1 MYDQDKKPFLR
12 PICSSGDI
20 TYISIFSSK
29 KISLNW
35 EIFKP
40 ISGIFFKKY
49 FFKEISK
56 LSAKENPF

>member
-1 MYDQDKKPFLR
+1 MYDQDKNLLR

-40 ISGIFFKKY
+40 FVDFCGY
-49 FFKEISK
+49 F
-56 LSAKENPF
+56 

>member
-1 MYDQDKKPFLR
+1 MYDQDKNPFLR

-35 EIFKP
+35 EVFKP
-40 ISGIFFKKY
+40 FVDFCAY
-49 FFKEISK
+49 F
-56 LSAKENPF
+56 

>member
-35 EIFKP
+35 EIFKL
-40 ISGIFFKKY
+40 ISVDIF
-49 FFKEISK
+49 
-56 LSAKENPF
+56 